1 MLNVYLTLVCLCLDI
16 GCASGINMTGHDQMS
31 ISDELGIR
39 MVSISS
45 NSLPQLEG
53 FKSVWTLQNG
63 RYVGIC
69 ENILSK
75 LEACIKEMTIF
86 SQHSISSVHKSPTA
100 LDELLRDLLRAPRA
114 VLLNSSGLRWM
125 LPFSCSWYSGSVF
138 RLYHYYPD
146 MEQSLHLDTGK
157 SHEPNHANAPDL

>member
-1 MLNVYLTLVCLCLDI
+1 MTKCQYLMNWGLEWALFKF
-16 GCASGINMTGHDQMS
+16 
-31 ISDELGIR
+31 
-39 MVSISS
+39 SS

-75 LEACIKEMTIF
+75 LEACIKVMTIYR
-86 SQHSISSVHKSPTA
+86 QHTISSVHKSPIA

-114 VLLNSSGLRWM
+114 ALLNSSGPRWM
-125 LPFSCSWYSGSVF
+125 LPFSSWYSGSVF

-157 SHEPNHANAPDL
+157 SHEPNHATAPDL